1 MRNSC
6 VFHELAGCCG
16 LSLMIL
22 SRSPVQSAKSFSLCA
37 ICYHSGPNAE
47 EEKGLCPPE
56 SVRGEC
62 KAEQEVPTGGI
73 ELRRGELTF
82 PGCVHVHICVF
93 LQTCCGFAVH
103 RARLAVLGARS
114 RAGRPLGSVQRVL
127 RGLPCP
133 GALRGAPSSGP
144 EVTSEMP
151 GGNIY

>member
-22 SRSPVQSAKSFSLCA
+22 SRSSVQSAKSFSLCA

-47 EEKGLCPPE
+47 EEKGLCLPE
-56 SVRGEC
+56 RIRGEC
-62 KAEQEVPTGGI
+62 KAEREVPTRGI

-82 PGCVHVHICVF
+82 PGCVHVRICVSVSF
-93 LQTCCGFAVH
+93 C
-103 RARLAVLGARS
+103 RLAVALPCAEHARRS
-114 RAGRPLGSVQRVL
+114 WARGPTQRVL